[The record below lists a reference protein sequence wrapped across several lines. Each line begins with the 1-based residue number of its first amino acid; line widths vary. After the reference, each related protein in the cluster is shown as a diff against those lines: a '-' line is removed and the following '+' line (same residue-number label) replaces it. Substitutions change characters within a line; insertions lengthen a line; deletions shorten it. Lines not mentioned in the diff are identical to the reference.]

1 MAIDPFDYTVKPGFP
16 EGHRMH
22 NHGLDPQKVDDI
34 GRPVVHGKPWSECG
48 TGIFL
53 NVLVTKGD
61 PVRLDRRWTG
71 RTLKLPFGGL
81 PFGGETWLH
90 ISASKGKPTAD
101 VPTWGAC
108 LEVPSDLGD
117 DDLKQTYVTDWFI
130 ATVAEAVV
138 LSGHDPRKLAS
149 ARAEMVGA
157 VEDAL
162 RGQNL

>member
-1 MAIDPFDYTVKPGFP
+1 
-16 EGHRMH
+16 MH
-22 NHGLDPQKVDDI
+22 NHGLDPQKVDDT

-48 TGIFL
+48 TGVFL
-53 NVLVTKGD
+53 NVLVSRGD
-61 PVRLDRRWTG
+61 PVRLDRQWTG
-71 RTLKLPFGGL
+71 RNIKLPFQID
-81 PFGGETWLH
+81 TWLH

-101 VPTWGAC
+101 ASTWGAC

-130 ATVAEAVV
+130 ETVQEAVT
-138 LSGHDPRKLAS
+138 LSEHSPFLLAS
-149 ARAEMVGA
+149 AREEMVWA

>member
-1 MAIDPFDYTVKPGFP
+1 MMAHNPIVKPGFP

-22 NHGLDPQKVDDI
+22 NHGLDPQKVDDT
-34 GRPVVHGKPWSECG
+34 GRPVVHGKPWSQCG

-53 NVLVTKGD
+53 NVLVSRGN

-71 RTLKLPFGGL
+71 RNIKLPFQID
-81 PFGGETWLH
+81 TWVH
-90 ISASKGKPTAD
+90 ISASRGKPTAD

-130 ATVAEAVV
+130 ATVKEAVV
-138 LSGHDPRKLAS
+138 LSGHSLRGIAI

>member
-1 MAIDPFDYTVKPGFP
+1 MAHNPIVKPGFP
-16 EGHRMH
+16 EGHSMH
-22 NHGLDPQKVDDI
+22 NHGLDPQKVDDT
-34 GRPVVHGKPWSECG
+34 GRPVVHGKPWSQCG

-53 NVLVTKGD
+53 NVLVARGD
-61 PVRLDRRWTG
+61 PVRLDRRWNG
-71 RTLKLPFGGL
+71 RNIKLPFGTGM
-81 PFGGETWLH
+81 WLH

-101 VPTWGAC
+101 APTWGAC

-130 ATVAEAVV
+130 ATVEEAVV
-138 LSGHDPRKLAS
+138 LSGHSPFVLSPYRVD
-149 ARAEMVGA
+149 MVGA